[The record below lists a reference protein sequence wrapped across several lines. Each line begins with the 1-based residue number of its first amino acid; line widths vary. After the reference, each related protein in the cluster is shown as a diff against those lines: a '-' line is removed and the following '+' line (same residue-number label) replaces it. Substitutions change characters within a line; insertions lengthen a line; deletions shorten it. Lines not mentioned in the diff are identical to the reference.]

1 MKRIEMDNYQQA
13 MAEERNE
20 NFHAALKLFEDCL
33 SRNDLDKGDVL
44 FHCAWCQEHNEAG
57 DKEEATRL
65 YFEASRI
72 AHSNAC
78 RLNSMF
84 RAGWLLMHAKEYS
97 QAATMFRHAI
107 DYGDV
112 VDLKIEPYQQAAYWY
127 AVCLETEGQFLEA
140 LQWYRLVEGLA
151 PQLRPESHWRQV
163 HCLESVGSYG
173 DAVEVCNRLAK
184 PAPDGFPVSRYNMLR
199 DLAVRERQLLS
210 ESLSD
215 PFDPRS
221 QRKMAS

>member
-1 MKRIEMDNYQQA
+1 MDNYQKA
-13 MAEERNE
+13 LAEEKIE
-20 NFHAALKLFEDCL
+20 NFAVALKLFRDCL
-33 SRNDLDKGDVL
+33 SRDDLDTGDIL
-44 FHCAWCQEHNEAG
+44 FHCAWCQEHIESGENKEAI
-57 DKEEATRL
+57 KL
-65 YFEASRI
+65 YCEASSI

-84 RAGWLLMHAKEYS
+84 RAGWLLMQAKKYD
-97 QAATMFRHAI
+97 QAATIFRQAI

-112 VDLKIEPYQQAAYWY
+112 VDLKIEPYQHAVYWY

-163 HCLESVGSYG
+163 HCLESVGSYD
-173 DAVEVCNRLAK
+173 DAVEVCNRLSK

-199 DLAVRERQLLS
+199 DLAVRERALLS

-215 PFDPRS
+215 PFDPGSGRNI
-221 QRKMAS
+221 AL